1 MKKFLSL
8 FACAAMLLAFTGCG
22 SDDDSSD
29 AGQPSLE
36 WTANPDF
43 STTEITS
50 NMSVV
55 IKANVPNGIKS
66 FTIKVE
72 SPCTGFIS
80 AVNALIGISANKSD
94 TAPVLDLINDP
105 SVVIAL
111 AQLSVPTGTSLKNKT
126 DVTMD
131 LSSLVP
137 MIGLLQPGANTN
149 HVFTLTL
156 VDNNGHTLTK
166 AVTFHYAGIPS

>member
-8 FACAAMLLAFTGCG
+8 FACAAMLFAFTGCG
-22 SDDDSSD
+22 SDDDSD

-36 WTANPDF
+36 WTSNPNF

-50 NMSVV
+50 KMSVV
-55 IKANVPNGIKS
+55 INAKVPNGIKS

-105 SVVIAL
+105 SIVAAL
-111 AQLSVPTGTSLKNKT
+111 AQLSVPTGTALKNKT
-126 DVTMD
+126 AVTMD
-131 LSSLVP
+131 LSNLVP

-166 AVTFHYAGIPS
+166 SVTFHYSGSPS